1 MNEVAQI
8 IGIIRDIIIIGVLVF
23 VLVIFLPLSRR
34 LLSMFKSL
42 DKLIAKLNDLSN
54 GTNAA
59 YNFGKVIS
67 FVAGIFGKRNKD

>member
-1 MNEVAQI
+1 MNEVTQI
-8 IGIIRDIIIIGVLVF
+8 IGIIRDILIIGVLVF
-23 VLVIFLPLSRR
+23 VLVVFLPLTRR
-34 LLSMFKSL
+34 LLSMFESL
-42 DKLIAKLNDLSN
+42 DKLIAKLNELSN

>member
-8 IGIIRDIIIIGVLVF
+8 TGIIRDIIIIGVLVF

-34 LLSMFKSL
+34 LLSMFESL

-54 GTNAA
+54 GTQVA

>member
-8 IGIIRDIIIIGVLVF
+8 IGIIADIIIIGVLVF
-23 VLVIFLPLSRR
+23 VLVVFLPLSRR
-34 LLSMFKSL
+34 LLSMFESL

>member
-23 VLVIFLPLSRR
+23 VIAVFLPLSRR
-34 LLSMFKSL
+34 LLSMFESL
-42 DKLIAKLNDLSN
+42 DKLIAKLNELSN

>member
-23 VLVIFLPLSRR
+23 VIVVFLPLSRR
-34 LLSMFKSL
+34 LLSMFESL

>member
-23 VLVIFLPLSRR
+23 VLVVFLPLSRR
-34 LLSMFKSL
+34 LLSMFESL

>member
-8 IGIIRDIIIIGVLVF
+8 TGIIRDIIIIGVLVF

-34 LLSMFKSL
+34 LLSMFESL
-42 DKLIAKLNDLSN
+42 DKLIAKLNELSN

>member
-8 IGIIRDIIIIGVLVF
+8 IGIIADIIIIGVLVF
-23 VLVIFLPLSRR
+23 VLVVFLPLSRR
-34 LLSMFKSL
+34 LLSMFESL
-42 DKLIAKLNDLSN
+42 DKLSAKLNDLSN

>member
-1 MNEVAQI
+1 MNEAAQI
-8 IGIIRDIIIIGVLVF
+8 IGIIRDIVIICVLIF
-23 VLVIFLPLSRR
+23 VLVVSWR
-34 LLSMFKSL
+34 LLSMFVSL

-54 GTNAA
+54 GTQVA

>member
-23 VLVIFLPLSRR
+23 VIAVFLPLSRR
-34 LLSMFKSL
+34 LLSMFESL

>member
-1 MNEVAQI
+1 MNEAAQI
-8 IGIIRDIIIIGVLVF
+8 IGIIRDIVIICVLIF
-23 VLVIFLPLSRR
+23 VLVVSRR
-34 LLSMFKSL
+34 LLSMFVSL

-54 GTNAA
+54 GTQVA

>member
-8 IGIIRDIIIIGVLVF
+8 IGIITDIIIIGVLVF
-23 VLVIFLPLSRR
+23 VLVVFLPLSRR
-34 LLSMFKSL
+34 LLSMFESL

>member
-23 VLVIFLPLSRR
+23 VIAVFLPLSRR
-34 LLSMFKSL
+34 LLSMFESL
-42 DKLIAKLNDLSN
+42 DKLSAKLNDLSN

>member
-8 IGIIRDIIIIGVLVF
+8 IGIITDIIIIGVLVF
-23 VLVIFLPLSRR
+23 VLVVFLPLSRR
-34 LLSMFKSL
+34 LLSMFESL

-67 FVAGIFGKRNKD
+67 FVAGIFGKRNKV

>member
-34 LLSMFKSL
+34 LLSMFESL
-42 DKLIAKLNDLSN
+42 DKLIAKLNELSN

>member
-34 LLSMFKSL
+34 LLSMFESL
-42 DKLIAKLNDLSN
+42 DKLTAKLNDLSN

>member
-34 LLSMFKSL
+34 LLSMFESL